1 MAMWYV
7 SRWFAFSPM
16 SMGAFGNRT
25 NRGASY
31 FLSLIVIDFRAMNWT
46 PYASGALA
54 GFHYQEAL
62 MVLNQTV
69 ISDFQL
75 ELEGVKRLINALSII
90 FPFKIALESK
100 RLRQG
105 ACFKHQFAP

>member
-1 MAMWYV
+1 MLLV
-7 SRWFAFSPM
+7 R
-16 SMGAFGNRT
+16 
-25 NRGASY
+25 
-31 FLSLIVIDFRAMNWT
+31 
-46 PYASGALA
+46 ALA

-75 ELEGVKRLINALSII
+75 ELEGVKRLINSLSII
-90 FPFKIALESK
+90 FPFKITLESK

-105 ACFKHQFAP
+105 ACFKHRFAPWLVHLRPRVSFPFGGVIEGFSL